1 MFNALIYIRIGVS
14 FDVFFQWGVMQ
25 SRAYTEINLS
35 PIEQI
40 QNWKFRTFGFL
51 DILKVYTVHFILQ
64 VLFYLSFKQNYQK
77 KTNFFYVP
85 HSSVWDFKSLIALS
99 SLQVKTPCTDPL
111 PPYVQALACCTFNPW
126 LVNCLVC
133 EHLLHRGHEFCRE
146 KFNFRLVVL

>member
-51 DILKVYTVHFILQ
+51 DILKVYTVQLPYKYYFISPSNKTIRKKLIFFMFLTLQ
-64 VLFYLSFKQNYQK
+64 FEILK
-77 KTNFFYVP
+77 
-85 HSSVWDFKSLIALS
+85 VW
-99 SLQVKTPCTDPL
+99 
-111 PPYVQALACCTFNPW
+111 
-126 LVNCLVC
+126 
-133 EHLLHRGHEFCRE
+133 
-146 KFNFRLVVL
+146 